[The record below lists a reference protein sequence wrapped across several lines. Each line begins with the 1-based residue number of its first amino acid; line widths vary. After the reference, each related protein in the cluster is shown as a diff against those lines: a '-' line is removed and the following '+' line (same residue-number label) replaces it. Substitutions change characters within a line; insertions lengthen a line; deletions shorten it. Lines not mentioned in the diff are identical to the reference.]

1 MQTDW
6 SQSNLERYPERLDA
20 AMEFVFRLEN
30 AGAASCGDPQGDD
43 RALWLLG
50 RSGSVVNR

>member
-6 SQSNLERYPERLDA
+6 SQSNLERYPERLDT
-20 AMEFVFRLEN
+20 AMDFVFAVES
-30 AGAASCGDPQGDD
+30 ATASTCGEPQGDD
-43 RALWLLG
+43 RTLWLLG